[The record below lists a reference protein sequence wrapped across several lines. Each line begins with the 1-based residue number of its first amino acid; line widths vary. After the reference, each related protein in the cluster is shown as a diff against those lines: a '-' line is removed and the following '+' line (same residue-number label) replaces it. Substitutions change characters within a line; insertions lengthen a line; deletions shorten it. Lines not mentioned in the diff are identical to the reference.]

1 MIQGGSPLGL
11 IGVKSRPDIS
21 TGNPNDYRSTFPYD
35 GKSIGVSRYN
45 QAQDQYQPFSIE
57 EAKGNE
63 GAAQE
68 AENPSENGKPTK
80 RGKSTR
86 SSISIFSR
94 RDRPSRFTPW
104 PNIKAYDGYG
114 DNLPNWDNGG
124 PEPSRLHSD
133 SLYDTSILNILQNLR
148 GTKAELRSTHFAYL
162 KNVGV
167 YPNNRLMIAR
177 RFPGPSDASSNLM
190 RKGSP
195 AMSVMISWVKPDAQD
210 FFSIDFGEEWEEA
223 EADFTNILNDLGDD
237 FTKGS
242 NVGEKMGGGLA
253 VVPLPGFTETIQR
266 FILSKLG
273 IFKQGAASYIPA
285 GEPNLIKS
293 AKKRKLIKEGAGSGL
308 KTTFSVAFECEWE
321 QKFISGLDPTIVW
334 LDIIQTILRFGT
346 SPGVHYGLAPGME
359 GKVMNYVNHPTLIF
373 RDLLRAIS
381 AAIENIKSAIRSAVD
396 KFKAGLGPKEEK
408 PKSEEDVANEEKSKI
423 EEEKKKIEEDV
434 SSLFDGIKGL
444 VGTLLK
450 NILGK
455 YKVRIAGVLQALTG
469 NPSGPWHVTIGNP
482 LRPVFSSGDLIIQ
495 DTVKLSLGPNLA
507 FNDLPSTI
515 KANFSLTPARPL
527 GLQEIM
533 ARFNSGHIRSV
544 LPFPTDEELYALQKT
559 LNLRSTADS
568 GDGEVG
574 TSDEKEIDLA
584 KNNDKTALN
593 LYTDASINP
602 RVGEQKE
609 STSESSTSTSPTTG
623 APNKNS
629 NGNIS
634 NTADQSGTSGVS
646 GTSGTSGT
654 SGIQPSTTSGLS
666 GTAGAAGTSAINGKG
681 SSSPLSTETIN
692 LDANSTKTTVV

>member
-45 QAQDQYQPFSIE
+45 QAQDQYRPFSIA

-63 GAAQE
+63 AADTE
-68 AENPSENGKPTK
+68 TRDGKEK
-80 RGKSTR
+80 KSNRGQNTR

-94 RDRPSRFTPW
+94 RDMPSRFTPW
-104 PNIKAYDGYG
+104 PKVEAYSGYG
-114 DNLPNWDNGG
+114 DNLPNWDKGG
-124 PEPSRLHSD
+124 IQPSRLHSD
-133 SLYDTSILNILQNLR
+133 SLYDTSILNILQNLK

-177 RFPGPSDASSNLM
+177 RFQGPADAASNLM

-195 AMSVMISWVKPDAQD
+195 AMAVMISWVKPDAEN
-210 FFSIDFGEEWEEA
+210 FFSIDFGEEWTDA
-223 EADFTNILNDLGDD
+223 EADLTSILNDLGDD

-242 NVGEKMGGGLA
+242 KVGDKMAGGLA
-253 VVPLPGFTETIQR
+253 AVPLPGFTETIQR
-266 FILSKLG
+266 TILSKLG

-285 GEPNLIKS
+285 GEPNLIKQ
-293 AKKRKLIKEGAGSGL
+293 AKIRKLTKEGAGSGL
-308 KTTFSVAFECEWE
+308 KCNFTVAFECEWE
-321 QKFISGLDPTIVW
+321 QKFISGIDPTIVW
-334 LDIIQTILRFGT
+334 LDIIQTVLRFGT
-346 SPGVHYGLAPGME
+346 SPGVHFGLAPGME
-359 GKVMNYVNHPTLIF
+359 DKVMNYVNHPTLIF
-373 RDLLRAIS
+373 RDLLRAIKDAVES
-381 AAIENIKSAIRSAVD
+381 IKDAIKSAVE
-396 KFKAGLGPKEEK
+396 KFKVGLGPKEEK
-408 PKSEEDVANEEKSKI
+408 PQEEVAKEELADI
-423 EEEKKKIEEDV
+423 EKQKKDIENDMND
-434 SSLFDGIKGL
+434 LFSGIQGL

-482 LRPVFSSGDLIIQ
+482 LRPVFSSGDMLIQ
-495 DTVKLSLGPNLA
+495 DTVKLSFGSTLA

-515 KANFSLTPARPL
+515 KASFGLSPARPL

-559 LNLRSTADS
+559 LNLRTTSDS
-568 GDGEVG
+568 GEGE
-574 TSDEKEIDLA
+574 TSTTDEKEIETA
-584 KNNDKTALN
+584 KYNNKTALS
-593 LYTDASINP
+593 LYTDASLNP
-602 RVGEQKE
+602 RIGEQKE
-609 STSESSTSTSPTTG
+609 ATANSSTNTSPTTG
-623 APNKNS
+623 TSNNNS

-634 NTADQSGTSGVS
+634 NNTDSAGTSGTSGLQPATNS
-646 GTSGTSGT
+646 GTSGTSGG
-654 SGIQPSTTSGLS
+654 S
-666 GTAGAAGTSAINGKG
+666 GTSAINGGG
-681 SSSPLSTETIN
+681 SSKPGSNEVIKS
-692 LDANSTKTTVV
+692 DANSTKTTVV